1 MTSVPI
7 PPELGRVAS
16 LLVGAL
22 LAAAAAAALVKWRPV
37 RLLRRNVR
45 DAEVPATLGPALW
58 LGVAAGGVV
67 GAGLTRERVAVAVAV
82 ATAATITVL
91 AVVGLVDD
99 VVGGPE
105 RGIGGHLRS
114 LARGRPTTGILKL
127 LAGVAAAVVL
137 ALHLAGE
144 AVRVVGIAVLVALCT
159 NLWNA
164 LDVSPGRA
172 LKWAAVGLIPLI
184 VAAWSQPS
192 ALVVAATL
200 GAVLALL
207 PFDLRERGMLGDAG
221 SNPLGF
227 LVGMGLAVVLPT
239 PGLLAAA
246 AAALAIQVIAE
257 TVTISRVIDRV
268 PPLRRF
274 DRLGR
279 RS

>member
-16 LLVGAL
+16 LVVGAL
-22 LAAAAAAALVKWRPV
+22 LAAVAAATLVRWRPV

-45 DAEVPATLGPALW
+45 DAEVPATLGAALW
-58 LGVAAGGVV
+58 LGAAAAGAV
-67 GAGLTRERVAVAVAV
+67 GAGLTGERVAVAVAV

-91 AVVGLVDD
+91 AGVGLMDD
-99 VVGGPE
+99 LVGGPE

-137 ALHLAGE
+137 ALHLADE
-144 AVRVVGIAVLVALCT
+144 AVRVIGIAVLVALCT

-164 LDVSPGRA
+164 LDVAPGRA
-172 LKWAAVGLIPLI
+172 LKWAAAGLIPVF
-184 VAAWSQPS
+184 VAAWSRPS
-192 ALVVAATL
+192 APVVAATL

-246 AAALAIQVIAE
+246 GAALTVQIVAE
-257 TVTISRVIDRV
+257 TVTLSRVIDRV
-268 PPLRRF
+268 PPLRWF